1 MPSDLLFLKGFFFVV
16 QNSQVP
22 SIRAVHNGE
31 TAMSSVRRP
40 SSQRDYLREVS
51 KQTTIMNLQGQ
62 TTPIPVHSHRL
73 MTSEFNLGFLF
84 FGTIVSVEECIRDLI
99 EGASWN
105 RNPVRFLV
113 LDLSMAAGIDMSAA
127 EAFVRV
133 HRLVMAK
140 HVILVFCGFDSRSAI
155 GQALETVEVLG
166 ASGVEL
172 FSTLNDALECEL
184 ASSRIPRCS
193 ELIFD
198 F

>member
-1 MPSDLLFLKGFFFVV
+1 
-16 QNSQVP
+16 
-22 SIRAVHNGE
+22 
-31 TAMSSVRRP
+31 MSSVRRP

-73 MTSEFNLGFLF
+73 MTSQFTIGFLF

-140 HVILVFCGFDSRSAI
+140 HVILVFCGFDSRSDI
-155 GQALETVEVLG
+155 GQALETVNVLG
-166 ASGVEL
+166 ANGVEL
-172 FSTLNDALECEL
+172 FANLNDALECEFPL
-184 ASSRIPRCS
+184 RAVQVAP
-193 ELIFD
+193 ELISFFVFCRD
-198 F
+198 GKCVPQSLVPISQNGNLCVW